1 MTEPAPAPS
10 SPPPPP
16 VAKPGSRLLSGIQ
29 PSGDLHLGN
38 YLGAIRNW
46 VDLMPRFDAFY
57 CVVDL
62 HAITVPYD
70 PRELAPRTLEMARGL
85 LAAGLDPKRCTL
97 FVQSHVP
104 GHADLGWIF
113 STIAPLGALERMTQ
127 WKDKAEQHREAEN
140 LGLFAYPVLQ
150 SADIALYKGAVV
162 PVGEDQVQHLELA
175 REIVRKFNRHFGET
189 FPEPQPLLTA
199 TARVLGLDGKAKM
212 SKSKGNTIPLF
223 ESDAATWEK
232 LRTAVTD
239 ENRKRRTDPGNPD
252 VCNIYS
258 LHKFFSPAD
267 TVASVDRDCRT
278 AAIGCV
284 DCKKMLHGHLAARL
298 APIRERHASAEL
310 SDAATREILADG
322 ARRATA
328 VARETMAEVRNRTG
342 LLAPG
347 GDRPGRE

>member
-1 MTEPAPAPS
+1 MSDEATS
-10 SPPPPP
+10 SPTARPPT
-16 VAKPGSRLLSGIQ
+16 ARRLLSGIQ

-46 VDLMPRFDAFY
+46 VDLVSKYDAFY

-62 HAITVPYD
+62 HAITVPFEPD
-70 PRELAPRTLEMARGL
+70 RLAERTVEMARGL
-85 LAAGLDPKRCTL
+85 VACGLDPARCTL

-104 GHADLGWIF
+104 GHAELAWIF

-127 WKDKAEQHREAEN
+127 WKDKAAQHRESEN

-150 SADIALYKGAVV
+150 SADIALYKAAVV

-175 REIVRKFNRHFGET
+175 REIVRKFNRLFGET

-199 TARVLGLDGKAKM
+199 TARVLGLDGKSKM

-223 ESDAATWEK
+223 EPDGATWEK

-252 VCNIYS
+252 VCNVYS
-258 LHKFFSPAD
+258 LHRFFTPTD
-267 TVASVDRDCRT
+267 RVAVIDRECRV
-278 AAIGCV
+278 AGIGCV
-284 DCKKMLHGHLAARL
+284 DCKKILHEHLSAHL
-298 APIRERHASAEL
+298 TPIRERYGSKDASAATVRDAL
-310 SDAATREILADG
+310 RDGAARAAT
-322 ARRATA
+322 
-328 VARETMAEVRNRTG
+328 VARTTMEEVKARVG
-342 LLAPG
+342 LLDAGPS
-347 GDRPGRE
+347 PGRG